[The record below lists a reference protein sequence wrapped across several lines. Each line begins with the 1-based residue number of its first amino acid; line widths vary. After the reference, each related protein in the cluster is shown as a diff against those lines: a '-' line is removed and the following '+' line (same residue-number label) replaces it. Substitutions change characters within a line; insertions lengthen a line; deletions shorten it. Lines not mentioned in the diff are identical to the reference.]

1 MTLSLIFLLTLV
13 ISLLAMWRVKSAYA
27 RLRRMPAAS
36 GYSGAEAAAQIL
48 AAAGIHDVEI
58 VQHEEPL
65 GDHYDPQHRRLV
77 LSADT
82 YDGRSV
88 AALGI
93 AAHEC
98 GHAIQHH
105 RAYQPLIWRMAAVQV
120 ATFSSQVVLWLPLLG
135 MVTGLVS
142 GATALFIMAASWG
155 IIMLFNLITLP
166 VEFDASRRAKAILGH
181 MGFIQPG
188 GEAAAVNRMLNAAAW
203 TYVAALLTSIAYFL
217 WHLLPLLGGRR
228 N

>member
-1 MTLSLIFLLTLV
+1 
-13 ISLLAMWRVKSAYA
+13 
-27 RLRRMPAAS
+27 
-36 GYSGAEAAAQIL
+36 
-48 AAAGIHDVEI
+48 
-58 VQHEEPL
+58 
-65 GDHYDPQHRRLV
+65 
-77 LSADT
+77 
-82 YDGRSV
+82 
-88 AALGI
+88 
-93 AAHEC
+93 
-98 GHAIQHH
+98 
-105 RAYQPLIWRMAAVQV
+105 MAAVQV

-142 GATALFIMAASWG
+142 GATALYIMAASWG